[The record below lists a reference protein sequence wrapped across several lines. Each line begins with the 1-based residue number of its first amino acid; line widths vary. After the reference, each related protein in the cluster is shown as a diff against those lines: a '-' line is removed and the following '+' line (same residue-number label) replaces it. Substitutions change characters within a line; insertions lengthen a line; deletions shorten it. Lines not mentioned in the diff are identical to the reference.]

1 VSGGYSADE
10 ATMKDV
16 MEVLRDKESQLE
28 RLGKEIKVL
37 RVAAKII
44 SEEEGGETHLDLG
57 SDSLKS
63 SDPGSPSENQ
73 KARWP

>member
-1 VSGGYSADE
+1 MRAYSAAE

-16 MEVLRDKESQLE
+16 MEVLSEKENQLE

-44 SEEEGGETHLDLG
+44 SEEEGDGAHLDFG
-57 SDSLKS
+57 SDPLKS
-63 SDPGSPSENQ
+63 SEPGTASDGQ